1 MNDWRK
7 IDYVNYSA
15 YRSVM
20 SIRMPTRFEDG
31 LGYLVHHLM
40 YGFRQMLSEQCAQ
53 SGYAITSDELA
64 VLMIT
69 AQGQGEAGL
78 KQTDI
83 AATLAKDKA
92 VITRLVNSLRKKGL
106 LIREVDSQDRR
117 AVRVR
122 LSVDGAEAVDHLRP
136 QLEQLLRRIYR
147 DIDQQEFDLARN
159 VLARILNNV
168 TNIEKNSSG

>member
-1 MNDWRK
+1 
-7 IDYVNYSA
+7 
-15 YRSVM
+15 
-20 SIRMPTRFEDG
+20 MPARFEDG

-40 YGFRQMLSEQCAQ
+40 YAFRQMLTEQCAQ

-92 VITRLVNSLRKKGL
+92 VITRLVSSLLKKGL
-106 LIREVDSQDRR
+106 VIRDADRHDRR
-117 AVRVR
+117 AVRVN
-122 LSVDGAEAVDHLRP
+122 LSTAGIDAVAHLRP
-136 QLEQLLRRIYR
+136 QLEQLLHRVYR
-147 DIDQQEFDLARN
+147 DIDQQEFDTARD
-159 VLARILNNV
+159 VLGRILNNV
-168 TNIEKNSSG
+168 RAIKEG

>member
-1 MNDWRK
+1 
-7 IDYVNYSA
+7 
-15 YRSVM
+15 M

-40 YGFRQMLSEQCAQ
+40 YAFRQVLSEQCAN

-69 AQGQGEAGL
+69 AQAQGDAGL

-92 VITRLVNSLRKKGL
+92 VITRLVSSLMKKHL
-106 LIREVDSQDRR
+106 LVRGTDRHDRR
-117 AVRVR
+117 AVRVS
-122 LSVDGAEAVDHLRP
+122 LSAAGREAVAHLRP
-136 QLEQLLRRIYR
+136 QLELLLHDIYR
-147 DIDQQEFDLARN
+147 DIDQQEFDIARD
-159 VLARILNNV
+159 VLSRIL
-168 TNIEKNSSG
+168 THLERIRSQPERHG

>member
-1 MNDWRK
+1 MT
-7 IDYVNYSA
+7 
-15 YRSVM
+15 
-20 SIRMPTRFEDG
+20 IRMPTRFEDG

-40 YGFRQMLSEQCAQ
+40 YAFRQMLSDQCAE

-69 AQGQGEAGL
+69 AQGQGKSGL

-92 VITRLVNSLRKKGL
+92 VITRLVSSLLNKGL
-106 LIREVDSQDRR
+106 VKRTVDQQDRR
-117 AVRVR
+117 AVRVS
-122 LSVDGAEAVDHLRP
+122 LSADGADAVAHLRP
-136 QLEQLLRRIYR
+136 QLELLLRKIYR
-147 DIDQQEFDLARN
+147 DIDQQEFDIARD

-168 TNIEKNSSG
+168 SCIEGEL

>member
-1 MNDWRK
+1 
-7 IDYVNYSA
+7 
-15 YRSVM
+15 
-20 SIRMPTRFEDG
+20 MPTRFEDG

-40 YGFRQMLSEQCAQ
+40 YAFRQLLSDQCAQ

-92 VITRLVNSLRKKGL
+92 VITRLVNSLLKKGL
-106 LIREVDSQDRR
+106 VLRQADQRDRR
-117 AVRVR
+117 AVRVC
-122 LSVDGAEAVDHLRP
+122 LSADGANAVAHLRP
-136 QLEQLLRRIYR
+136 QLEQLLRKVYG
-147 DIDQQEFDLARN
+147 DIDQQEFDIARD

-168 TNIEKNSSG
+168 ANIRIIENTL